1 MAKGAIIMQK
11 IILTFVVA
19 ALLSLSACGWKPSA
33 QPVAI
38 TEPWA
43 SMNLPVKENAVVWAS
58 TDKQFKAV
66 HKEGRAEIGKAYLAA
81 LAKAGWKMTKQ
92 DMSSQDYFDFEKGG
106 EKIVL
111 EVYDFENTGVIIDK
125 K

>member
-1 MAKGAIIMQK
+1 MRK

-19 ALLSLSACGWKPSA
+19 ALLSLSACGWKPSV

-58 TDKQFKAV
+58 TNKQFKAV

-92 DMSSQDYFDFEKGG
+92 DMSAQDYFDFEKGG